1 MKINELLF
9 TILVIKFLLINIP
22 RIFLSS
28 RHKLISNYNQE
39 VSMPKSKS
47 KSELNTSYTDLP
59 DTKTN
64 ASTAKTAVHK

>member
-1 MKINELLF
+1 
-9 TILVIKFLLINIP
+9 
-22 RIFLSS
+22 
-28 RHKLISNYNQE
+28 
-39 VSMPKSKS
+39 MPKSKS